1 MASREKRL
9 SDRDNF
15 SGRWIASPY
24 LHLTDE
30 GLYNPHT
37 GRGIPIYDPVYPGI
51 RQFLLSGELVES
63 LDTTQR
69 RLANEGWLIPEFEDL
84 SHSYRI
90 RWVSLEAHSVCNQRC
105 FFCPVSV
112 APREPYFMPSEL
124 YDRIITEIADLG
136 EPIEAVTMIQYNEPT
151 VDRRFVDQVR
161 AIKDAG
167 LPPAVLSNG
176 SGLTPDKVDALVD
189 MGGIPYISVN
199 LSTLDPE
206 RYAKDR
212 GRNHLER
219 VLANLDYAKDKPMA
233 DEMVIVVLGTDEE
246 QHAKEI
252 EAITKRFS
260 GSNFK
265 VQNFEANDRAG
276 YLDVGLAAER
286 RDLGV
291 RGCDYMGSRPIEHIH
306 ITAAANIVLCCQDYD
321 ESWVLG
327 NLEHESLRD
336 VLDGEAYAEARRQ
349 VYGIE
354 APPENFICDNCRYAL
369 RR

>member
-1 MASREKRL
+1 MT
-9 SDRDNF
+9 SDND
-15 SGRWIASPY
+15 SVRWMASPY
-24 LHLTDE
+24 LHVYEHVIL
-30 GLYNPHT
+30 NPHT
-37 GRGIPIYDPVYPGI
+37 GRGIAVEDPNYAGMRNFI
-51 RQFLLSGELVES
+51 LSGEKL
-63 LDTTQR
+63 LDLDDTQT
-69 RLANEGWLIPEFEDL
+69 RLADEGWLIREDMDL
-84 SHSYRI
+84 GHAYRI

-112 APREPYFMPSEL
+112 APREPYFMETDL
-124 YDRIITEIADLG
+124 YERIITEIAELG
-136 EPIEAVTMIQYNEPT
+136 EPIEVVAMIQYNEPT

-161 AIKDAG
+161 AIKDSG

-176 SGLTPDKVDALVD
+176 SGLTADKVDALVD
-189 MGGIPYISVN
+189 MGGLSYFSVN

-219 VLANLDYAKDKPMA
+219 VLTNLEYAKDKPMA

-246 QHAKEI
+246 QHAREF
-252 EAITKRFS
+252 EAITKRFAN
-260 GSNFK
+260 SNFV
-265 VQNFEANDRAG
+265 VQDFEANDRAG
-276 YLDVGLAAER
+276 YLPVGLTAEG
-286 RDLGV
+286 RDLEV
-291 RGCDYMGSRPIEHIH
+291 RGCDYMGSRPIEHVH

-321 ESWVLG
+321 EKWVLG
-327 NLEHESLRD
+327 NLEKEALREI
-336 VLDGEAYAEARRQ
+336 LDSEVYAQARRQ

>member
-1 MASREKRL
+1 MTSRN
-9 SDRDNF
+9 DRI
-15 SGRWIASPY
+15 GWIASPY
-24 LHLTDE
+24 LHLYE
-30 GLYNPHT
+30 HVILNPHT
-37 GRGIPIYDPVYPGI
+37 GRGIAVEDPNYAGMRKFI
-51 RQFLLSGELVES
+51 LSGEKLPE
-63 LDTTQR
+63 LDDTQR
-69 RLANEGWLIPEFEDL
+69 RLVDEGWLIREGEDL
-84 SHSYRI
+84 SHAYRI

-112 APREPYFMPSEL
+112 APREQYFMPTEL
-124 YDRIITEIADLG
+124 YERIITEIADLG
-136 EPIEAVTMIQYNEPT
+136 EPIEVVAMIQYNEPT
-151 VDRRFVDQVR
+151 VDRRFIDQVR
-161 AIKDAG
+161 AIKDAK

-176 SGLTPDKVDALVD
+176 SGLTPDKVDALVE
-189 MGGIPYISVN
+189 MGGLSYFSVN

-206 RYAKDR
+206 RYARDR

-219 VLANLDYAKDKPMA
+219 VLANLKYAKDKKIA

-246 QHAKEI
+246 QHAKEF
-252 EAITKRFS
+252 EAITKKFA

-265 VQNFEANDRAG
+265 VQDFEANDRAG
-276 YLDVGLAAER
+276 YLDVGLAAEGR
-286 RDLGV
+286 EFNV

-306 ITAAANIVLCCQDYD
+306 ITAAANIVICCQDYD

-327 NLEHESLRD
+327 SLEHESLKD
-336 VLDGEAYAEARRQ
+336 ILEGEAYAQARRQ

>member
-1 MASREKRL
+1 M
-9 SDRDNF
+9 
-15 SGRWIASPY
+15 
-24 LHLTDE
+24 
-30 GLYNPHT
+30 
-37 GRGIPIYDPVYPGI
+37 
-51 RQFLLSGELVES
+51 RQFILSGEPVTD
-63 LDTTQR
+63 LDPTQR
-69 RLANEGWLIPEFEDL
+69 HLADEGWLIRENEDL
-84 SHSYRI
+84 SHSYRV

-112 APREPYFMPSEL
+112 APREPYFMATDL
-124 YDRIITEIADLG
+124 YERIIAEIADLR
-136 EPIEAVTMIQYNEPT
+136 EPIEVVAMIQYNEPT
-151 VDRRFVDQVR
+151 LDRRFVDQVK
-161 AIKDAG
+161 AIKDSG

-189 MGGIPYISVN
+189 IGGISYFSVN

-206 RYAKDR
+206 RYARDR

-219 VLANLDYAKDKPMA
+219 VLVNLDYARDKMIA

-246 QHAKEI
+246 QHARDFDEI
-252 EAITKRFS
+252 TARFA
-260 GSNFK
+260 GSNFV
-265 VQNFEANDRAG
+265 VQDFEANDRAG
-276 YLDVGLAAER
+276 YLDIGLVAEG
-286 RDLGV
+286 RDLMV

-327 NLEHESLRD
+327 NLENQSLREI
-336 VLDGEAYAEARRQ
+336 LDGEAFARARRQ

-354 APPENFICDNCRYAL
+354 APPESFICDNCRYAL

>member
-1 MASREKRL
+1 MSDSRHY
-9 SDRDNF
+9 

-24 LHLTDE
+24 LHLSA
-30 GLYNPHT
+30 GSLYNPHT
-37 GRGIPIYDPVYPGI
+37 GRGIPAEDPVYPGM
-51 RQFLLSGELVES
+51 RQFILSGEPVEN
-63 LDTTQR
+63 LDPTQR
-69 RLANEGWLIPEFEDL
+69 RLADEGWLIRENEDL
-84 SHSYRI
+84 SHAYRI

-112 APREPYFMPSEL
+112 APRETYFMDTDL
-124 YDRIITEIADLG
+124 YERIITEIAGLG
-136 EPIEAVTMIQYNEPT
+136 QPIEAVAMIQYNEPT

-176 SGLTPDKVDALVD
+176 SGLTPDKVDALVE
-189 MGGIPYISVN
+189 MGGITYFSVN

-219 VLANLDYAKDKPMA
+219 VLANLDYARDKAMA

-246 QHAKEI
+246 QHARDF
-252 EAITKRFS
+252 EAITKRFAD
-260 GSNFK
+260 SNFK
-265 VQNFEANDRAG
+265 VQDFEANDRAG
-276 YLDVGLAAER
+276 YLDIGLAAEG
-286 RDLGV
+286 RDLKV
-291 RGCDYMGSRPIEHIH
+291 RGCDYGGSRPIEHVH

-327 NLEHESLRD
+327 NLKNERLKD
-336 VLDGEAYAEARRQ
+336 VLDGEAYAQARRQ

-354 APPENFICDNCRYAL
+354 APPEDFICDNCRYAL